1 MRFQHPD
8 TRAERVVEAITPRL
22 DPEKYPNDGQI
33 KKENDVR
40 HLASGKC
47 DGDDGGGAGYRPVG
61 RDVEPLTPDH
71 DPTHFAAIKVRHGV
85 DISRIVNAAL
95 EGDRPLLVLSICRV
109 FSCHGPLLN
118 RITG

>member
-1 MRFQHPD
+1 MRFQHAD
-8 TRAERVVEAITPRL
+8 TRAEGVVKTVASRF
-22 DPEKYPNDGQI
+22 DPKQHPDDGEI
-33 KKENDVR
+33 EKENDVR

-61 RDVEPLTPDH
+61 RDVEPLPPDH

-95 EGDRPLLVLSICRV
+95 EGDRPLLV
-109 FSCHGPLLN
+109 FS
-118 RITG
+118 